1 MNILSVYKLKYM
13 NINLNIFHHGI
24 GSVGD
29 LPIPFETV
37 LNISGLVIVLT
48 FVFLK
53 VSWKQSILIEK
64 EVILGQKQPVL
75 GKIFGALILS
85 LLILP
90 GLFSNEVAKT
100 SITPFIIWVFLW
112 IGVPVLGLFF
122 GDIYSKFN
130 PLSIISSSE
139 DKSSTV
145 WIAASLF
152 LGLTWFELVWR
163 KPGNPTHI
171 GIVFILLLLITT
183 GSRILFRKNS
193 IEVDPLHLL
202 HHLYAKMRFT
212 VSRPVYKNVLE
223 NISNLSNFKGVEYFI
238 LLMIGTVTYDGLR
251 GTTFWYNLF
260 GPSTLDIGFSTFA
273 FLAINLIII
282 CSYRFACWFALRV
295 SGEEQELNKVSLLFG
310 HTMLPIAFAY
320 HVTHY
325 LSLLLYE
332 SQTILY
338 RLNDPYGMGWN
349 LFGVEEITINYFL
362 TPVALWGIQ
371 VFVTLAG
378 HMLSVVLAH
387 DLAIK
392 LFGHQQSDKT
402 QYIFLLITVGLTLQA
417 LFVLS
422 VP

>member
-1 MNILSVYKLKYM
+1 MVF
-13 NINLNIFHHGI
+13 NLEIFHHGI

-37 LNISGLVIVLT
+37 LNVSAWVIILT

-53 VSWKQSILIEK
+53 ISWKKSVLVQK
-64 EVILGQKQPVL
+64 EVIVEQRQPWL
-75 GKIFGALILS
+75 GKIFGVFILS

-90 GLFSNEVAKT
+90 GLIGNEEAKT
-100 SITPFIIWVFLW
+100 SITPLIIWVFLW
-112 IGVPVLGLFF
+112 IGVPVLGLVF

-130 PLSIISSSE
+130 PLSIIPSPE
-139 DKSSTV
+139 KKPSTV
-145 WIAASLF
+145 WFAAALF

-171 GIVFILLLLITT
+171 GIVFILLMLITT
-183 GSRILFRKNS
+183 VTRIIFSKAS

-202 HHLYAKMRFT
+202 HHLYAKLRFT
-212 VSRPVYKNVLE
+212 LSKPIYKNMLE
-223 NISNLSNFKGVEYFI
+223 NIANLSNFKGMEYFI

-260 GPSTLDIGFSTFA
+260 GSSTLDITFSTFA
-273 FLAINLIII
+273 FFGINIII
-282 CSYRFACWFALRV
+282 IGSYRFACWFALKV
-295 SGEEQELNKVSLLFG
+295 SGEKQDLNNISLLFG

-338 RLNDPYGMGWN
+338 RLNDPYGIGWN
-349 LFGVEEITINYFL
+349 LFGIDDVSINYFL

>member
-1 MNILSVYKLKYM
+1 MSFSQL
-13 NINLNIFHHGI
+13 INHGI

-29 LPIPFETV
+29 LPIPFDTV
-37 LNISGLVIVLT
+37 LNISGFVIVLT

-53 VSWKQSILIEK
+53 VSWKESIFIKK
-64 EVILGQKQPVL
+64 EIFVTYKQPL
-75 GKIFGALILS
+75 IGKVFGWFLLS

-90 GLFSNEVAKT
+90 GLIGDENANT
-100 SITPFIIWVFLW
+100 SITPLVIWVFFW

-122 GDIYSKFN
+122 GDVYSKFN
-130 PLSIISSSE
+130 PLDIYKTPNTNP
-139 DKSSTV
+139 KSV
-145 WIAASLF
+145 YIATTLF
-152 LGLTWFELVWR
+152 LGLTWFELVWN

-171 GIVFILLLLITT
+171 GVVFLVLLFITVT
-183 GSRILFRKNS
+183 SKFFLQKAS

-202 HHLYAKMRFT
+202 HHLYSKLRLT
-212 VSRPVYKNVLE
+212 ISKPVIKNMLE
-223 NISNLSNFKGVEYFI
+223 NISNLSNLKGMEYFV

-251 GTTFWYNLF
+251 GTTYWRNLF
-260 GPSTLDIGFSTFA
+260 GSSVLDISFSTLA
-273 FLAINLIII
+273 FLSINLIVIL
-282 CSYRFACWFALRV
+282 SYRFACWFAIKV
-295 SGEEQELNKVSLLFG
+295 SGESKDLNEISLLFG

-332 SQTILY
+332 SQSLIF
-338 RLNDPYGMGWN
+338 RLNDPYGVGWN
-349 LFGVEEITINYFL
+349 LFNVNEVSINYFL
-362 TPVALWGIQ
+362 SPVTLWTIQ

-387 DLAIK
+387 DLAVK

>member
-1 MNILSVYKLKYM
+1 MTF
-13 NINLNIFHHGI
+13 NLEIFHHGI

-37 LNISGLVIVLT
+37 LNVSAWVIILT

-53 VSWKQSILIEK
+53 ISWKKSVLVQK
-64 EVILGQKQPVL
+64 EVIVEQRQPWL
-75 GKIFGALILS
+75 GKIFGVFILS

-90 GLFSNEVAKT
+90 GLIGNEEAKT
-100 SITPFIIWVFLW
+100 SITPLIIWVFLW
-112 IGVPVLGLFF
+112 IGVPVLGLVF

-130 PLSIISSSE
+130 PLSIIPSSE
-139 DKSSTV
+139 KKPSTV
-145 WIAASLF
+145 WFAAALF

-171 GIVFILLLLITT
+171 GIVFILLMLITT
-183 GSRILFRKNS
+183 STRIIFGKAS

-202 HHLYAKMRFT
+202 HHLYAKLRFT
-212 VSRPVYKNVLE
+212 LSKPIYKNMLE
-223 NISNLSNFKGVEYFI
+223 NIANLSNFKGMEYFI

-260 GPSTLDIGFSTFA
+260 GSSTLDITFSTFA
-273 FLAINLIII
+273 FFGINIVIIG
-282 CSYRFACWFALRV
+282 SYRFACWFALKV
-295 SGEEQELNKVSLLFG
+295 SGEKQDLNNISLLFG

-338 RLNDPYGMGWN
+338 RLNDPYGIGWN
-349 LFGVEEITINYFL
+349 LFGINDVSINYFL

>member
-1 MNILSVYKLKYM
+1 MHLNL
-13 NINLNIFHHGI
+13 INFHHGI
-24 GSVGD
+24 GNVGD

-37 LNISGLVIVLT
+37 LNISAWVIVLT

-53 VSWKQSILIEK
+53 VSWKQSVLIEK
-64 EVILGQKQPVL
+64 EVVEAKKQSISGKVL
-75 GKIFGALILS
+75 GLFVLS
-85 LLILP
+85 LLIFP
-90 GLFSNEVAKT
+90 GLIGNEEAKT
-100 SITPFIIWVFLW
+100 SITPLIIWVFLW
-112 IGVPVLGLFF
+112 IGVPVLGLIF
-122 GDIYSKFN
+122 GDIYAKFN
-130 PLSIISSSE
+130 PLSIIPSDE
-139 DKSSTV
+139 KKPTTV
-145 WIAASLF
+145 WFASLLF
-152 LGLTWFELVWR
+152 LGLTWFELVWK
-163 KPGNPTHI
+163 KPGNPSHI
-171 GIVFILLLLITT
+171 GVVFIILFVVTT
-183 GSRILFRKNS
+183 GVRILFGKAS

-202 HHLYAKMRFT
+202 HHLYAKLRFT
-212 VSRPVYKNVLE
+212 VSRPFYKNMLE
-223 NISNLSNFKGVEYFI
+223 NIANLSNFKGMEYFI

-260 GPSTLDIGFSTFA
+260 GSSTLDIGFSTLS
-273 FLAINLIII
+273 FLAINIII
-282 CSYRFACWFALRV
+282 ISSYRFACWFALKV
-295 SGEEQELNKVSLLFG
+295 SGEKKDLNDISLLFA

-332 SQTILY
+332 SQTIFY
-338 RLNDPYGMGWN
+338 RLNDPYGLGWN
-349 LFGVEEITINYFL
+349 LFGIEEITINYFL

-371 VFVTLAG
+371 VFLTLAG

-387 DLAIK
+387 DLSIK

>member
-1 MNILSVYKLKYM
+1 MVF
-13 NINLNIFHHGI
+13 NLEIFHHGI

-37 LNISGLVIVLT
+37 LNVSAWVIILT

-53 VSWKQSILIEK
+53 ISWKKSVLVQK
-64 EVILGQKQPVL
+64 EVIVEQRQPWL
-75 GKIFGALILS
+75 GKIFGVFILS

-90 GLFSNEVAKT
+90 GLIGNEEAKT
-100 SITPFIIWVFLW
+100 SITPLIIWVFLW
-112 IGVPVLGLFF
+112 IGVPVLGLVF

-130 PLSIISSSE
+130 PLSIIPSPE
-139 DKSSTV
+139 KKPSTV
-145 WIAASLF
+145 WFAAALF

-171 GIVFILLLLITT
+171 GIVFILLMLITT
-183 GSRILFRKNS
+183 GTRIIFSKAS

-202 HHLYAKMRFT
+202 HHLYAKLRFT
-212 VSRPVYKNVLE
+212 VSKPIYKNMLE
-223 NISNLSNFKGVEYFI
+223 NIANLSNFKGMEYFI

-260 GPSTLDIGFSTFA
+260 GSSTLDITFSTFA
-273 FLAINLIII
+273 FFGINIVIIG
-282 CSYRFACWFALRV
+282 SYRFACWFALKV
-295 SGEEQELNKVSLLFG
+295 SGEKQDLNNISLLFG

-338 RLNDPYGMGWN
+338 RLNDPYGIGWN
-349 LFGVEEITINYFL
+349 LFGIDEVTINYFL

>member
-1 MNILSVYKLKYM
+1 MSFSQF
-13 NINLNIFHHGI
+13 LNHGI
-24 GSVGD
+24 GSGGD
-29 LPIPFETV
+29 LPIPFDTV
-37 LNISGLVIVLT
+37 LNISGFVIVLT

-53 VSWKQSILIEK
+53 VSWKESIFIKK
-64 EVILGQKQPVL
+64 EIFVAFKQPL
-75 GKIFGALILS
+75 IGKVFGWFLLS

-90 GLFSNEVAKT
+90 GFIGDENANT
-100 SITPFIIWVFLW
+100 SITPLVIWVFFW

-122 GDIYSKFN
+122 GDVYAKFN
-130 PLSIISSSE
+130 PLDIYKTPNTNP
-139 DKSSTV
+139 KSV
-145 WIAASLF
+145 YIATTLF
-152 LGLTWFELVWR
+152 LGLTWFELVWN

-171 GIVFILLLLITT
+171 GVVFLVLLFITVT
-183 GSRILFRKNS
+183 SKFFLQKAS

-202 HHLYAKMRFT
+202 HHLYSKLRLT
-212 VSRPVYKNVLE
+212 ISKPVLKNMLE
-223 NISNLSNFKGVEYFI
+223 NISNLSNLKGMEYFV

-251 GTTFWYNLF
+251 GTTYWRNLF
-260 GPSTLDIGFSTFA
+260 GSSVLDISFSTLA
-273 FLAINLIII
+273 FLSINLIVIL
-282 CSYRFACWFALRV
+282 SYRFACWFAIKV
-295 SGEEQELNKVSLLFG
+295 SGESKNLNEISLLFG

-332 SQTILY
+332 SQSLIF
-338 RLNDPYGMGWN
+338 RLNDPYGLGWN
-349 LFGVEEITINYFL
+349 LFNINEVSINYFL
-362 TPVALWGIQ
+362 SPVALWAIQ

-387 DLAIK
+387 DLAVK
-392 LFGHQQSDKT
+392 LFGHKQSDKT

>member
-1 MNILSVYKLKYM
+1 MA
-13 NINLNIFHHGI
+13 INLEIFHHGI

-37 LNISGLVIVLT
+37 LNVSAWVIILT

-53 VSWKQSILIEK
+53 ISWKKSVLVQK
-64 EVILGQKQPVL
+64 EVIVEQRQPWL
-75 GKIFGALILS
+75 GKIFGVFILS

-90 GLFSNEVAKT
+90 GLIGNEEAKT
-100 SITPFIIWVFLW
+100 SITPLIIWVFLW
-112 IGVPVLGLFF
+112 IGVPVLGLVF

-130 PLSIISSSE
+130 PLSIISSPE
-139 DKSSTV
+139 KKPSTV
-145 WIAASLF
+145 WFAAALF

-171 GIVFILLLLITT
+171 GIVFILLMLITT
-183 GSRILFRKNS
+183 VTRIIFSKAS

-202 HHLYAKMRFT
+202 HHLYAKLRFT
-212 VSRPVYKNVLE
+212 LSKPIYKNMLE
-223 NISNLSNFKGVEYFI
+223 NIANLSNFKGMEYFI

-260 GPSTLDIGFSTFA
+260 GSSTLDITFSTFA
-273 FLAINLIII
+273 FFGINIII
-282 CSYRFACWFALRV
+282 IGSYRFACWFALKV
-295 SGEEQELNKVSLLFG
+295 SGEKQDLNNISLLFG

-338 RLNDPYGMGWN
+338 RLNDPYGIGWN
-349 LFGVEEITINYFL
+349 LFGIDDVSINYFL

>member
-1 MNILSVYKLKYM
+1 MVF
-13 NINLNIFHHGI
+13 NLEIFHHGI

-37 LNISGLVIVLT
+37 LNVSAWVIILT

-53 VSWKQSILIEK
+53 ISWKKSVLVQK
-64 EVILGQKQPVL
+64 EVIVEQRQPWL
-75 GKIFGALILS
+75 GKMFGVFILS

-90 GLFSNEVAKT
+90 GLIGNEEAKT
-100 SITPFIIWVFLW
+100 SITPLIIWVFLW
-112 IGVPVLGLFF
+112 IGVPVLGLVF

-130 PLSIISSSE
+130 PLSIIPSSE
-139 DKSSTV
+139 KKPSTV
-145 WIAASLF
+145 WFAAALF

-171 GIVFILLLLITT
+171 GIVFILLMLITT
-183 GSRILFRKNS
+183 GTRIIFSKAS

-202 HHLYAKMRFT
+202 HHLYAKLRFT
-212 VSRPVYKNVLE
+212 VSKPIYKNMLE
-223 NISNLSNFKGVEYFI
+223 NIANLSNFKGMEYFI

-260 GPSTLDIGFSTFA
+260 GSSTLDITFSTFA
-273 FLAINLIII
+273 FFGINIVIIG
-282 CSYRFACWFALRV
+282 SYRFACWFALKV
-295 SGEEQELNKVSLLFG
+295 SGEKQDLNNISLLFG

-338 RLNDPYGMGWN
+338 RLNDPYGIGWN
-349 LFGVEEITINYFL
+349 LFGIDEVSINYFL

>member
-1 MNILSVYKLKYM
+1 MQL
-13 NINLNIFHHGI
+13 NLTNFHHGI

-29 LPIPFETV
+29 LPIPFQTV
-37 LNISGLVIVLT
+37 LNVSAWVIVLT

-53 VSWKQSILIEK
+53 VSWKQSVLIRK
-64 EVILGQKQPVL
+64 ETVLDQKQPLL
-75 GKIFGALILS
+75 GKIFGFIILT
-85 LLILP
+85 LLIFP
-90 GLFSNEVAKT
+90 GLVGNEGAKT
-100 SITPFIIWVFLW
+100 SITPLILWVFLW
-112 IGVPVLGLFF
+112 IGIPVLGLIF
-122 GDIYSKFN
+122 GDIYAKFN
-130 PLSIISSSE
+130 PLAIFPSNE
-139 DKSSTV
+139 KRPSTV
-145 WIAASLF
+145 WFASVLF

-171 GIVFILLLLITT
+171 GIVFIVLLLVTT
-183 GSRILFRKNS
+183 VARIFFGKAS

-202 HHLYAKMRFT
+202 HHLYAKLRFT
-212 VSRPVYKNVLE
+212 VSRPIYKNMLE
-223 NISNLSNFKGVEYFI
+223 NIANLSSFKGMEYFI

-260 GPSTLDIGFSTFA
+260 GSSTLEISFSTLA
-273 FLAINLIII
+273 FLSINIII
-282 CSYRFACWFALRV
+282 ISSYRFACWFALKV
-295 SGEEQELNKVSLLFG
+295 SGEKKELNEISLLFA

-338 RLNDPYGMGWN
+338 RLNDPYGIGWN
-349 LFGVEEITINYFL
+349 LFGVEEISVNYFL

>member
-1 MNILSVYKLKYM
+1 MAF
-13 NINLNIFHHGI
+13 NLEIFHHGI

-37 LNISGLVIVLT
+37 LNVSAWVIILT

-53 VSWKQSILIEK
+53 ISWKKSVLVQK
-64 EVILGQKQPVL
+64 EVIVEQRQPWL
-75 GKIFGALILS
+75 GKIFGVFILS

-90 GLFSNEVAKT
+90 GLIGNEEAKT
-100 SITPFIIWVFLW
+100 SITPLIIWVFLW
-112 IGVPVLGLFF
+112 IGVPVLGLVF

-130 PLSIISSSE
+130 PLSIIPSPE
-139 DKSSTV
+139 KKPSTV
-145 WIAASLF
+145 WFAAALF

-171 GIVFILLLLITT
+171 GIVFILLMLITT
-183 GSRILFRKNS
+183 VTRIIFSKAS

-202 HHLYAKMRFT
+202 HHLYAKLRFT
-212 VSRPVYKNVLE
+212 LSKPIYKNMLE
-223 NISNLSNFKGVEYFI
+223 NIANLSNFKGMEYFI

-260 GPSTLDIGFSTFA
+260 GSSTLDITFSTFA
-273 FLAINLIII
+273 FFGINIII
-282 CSYRFACWFALRV
+282 IGSYRFACWFALKV
-295 SGEEQELNKVSLLFG
+295 SGEKQDLNKVSLLFG

-338 RLNDPYGMGWN
+338 RLNDPYGIGWN
-349 LFGVEEITINYFL
+349 LFGIDDVSINYFL

>member
-1 MNILSVYKLKYM
+1 MTF
-13 NINLNIFHHGI
+13 NLEIFHHGI

-37 LNISGLVIVLT
+37 LNVSAWVIILT

-53 VSWKQSILIEK
+53 ISWKKSVLVQK
-64 EVILGQKQPVL
+64 EVIVEQRQPWL
-75 GKIFGALILS
+75 GKIFGVFILS

-90 GLFSNEVAKT
+90 GLIGNEEAKT
-100 SITPFIIWVFLW
+100 SITPLIIWVFLW
-112 IGVPVLGLFF
+112 IGVPVLGLVF

-130 PLSIISSSE
+130 PLSIIPSPE
-139 DKSSTV
+139 KKPSTV
-145 WIAASLF
+145 WFAAALF

-171 GIVFILLLLITT
+171 GIVFILLMLITT
-183 GSRILFRKNS
+183 VTRIIFSKAS

-202 HHLYAKMRFT
+202 HHLYAKLRFT
-212 VSRPVYKNVLE
+212 VSKPIYKNMLE
-223 NISNLSNFKGVEYFI
+223 NIANLSNFKGMEYFI

-260 GPSTLDIGFSTFA
+260 GSSTLDITFSTFA
-273 FLAINLIII
+273 FFGINIVIIG
-282 CSYRFACWFALRV
+282 SYRFACWFALKV
-295 SGEEQELNKVSLLFG
+295 SGEKQDLNNVSLLFG

-338 RLNDPYGMGWN
+338 RLNDPYGIGWN
-349 LFGVEEITINYFL
+349 LFGIDDISINYFL

>member
-1 MNILSVYKLKYM
+1 MVF
-13 NINLNIFHHGI
+13 NLEIFHHGI

-37 LNISGLVIVLT
+37 LNVSAWVIILT

-53 VSWKQSILIEK
+53 ISWKKSVLVQK
-64 EVILGQKQPVL
+64 EVIVEQRQPWL
-75 GKIFGALILS
+75 GKIFGVFILS

-90 GLFSNEVAKT
+90 GLIGNEEAKT
-100 SITPFIIWVFLW
+100 SITPLIIWVFLW
-112 IGVPVLGLFF
+112 IGVPVLGLVF

-130 PLSIISSSE
+130 PLSIIPSPE
-139 DKSSTV
+139 KKPSTV
-145 WIAASLF
+145 WFAAALF

-171 GIVFILLLLITT
+171 GIVFILLMLITT
-183 GSRILFRKNS
+183 STRIIFGKAS

-202 HHLYAKMRFT
+202 HHLYAKLRFT
-212 VSRPVYKNVLE
+212 VSKPIYKNMLE
-223 NISNLSNFKGVEYFI
+223 NIANLSNFKGMEYFI

-260 GPSTLDIGFSTFA
+260 GSSTLDITFSTFA
-273 FLAINLIII
+273 FFGINIVIIG
-282 CSYRFACWFALRV
+282 SYRFACWFALKV
-295 SGEEQELNKVSLLFG
+295 SGEKQDLNNISLLFG

-338 RLNDPYGMGWN
+338 RLNDPYGIGWN
-349 LFGVEEITINYFL
+349 LFGIDDVSIKYFL

>member
-1 MNILSVYKLKYM
+1 MQL
-13 NINLNIFHHGI
+13 NLTNFHHGI

-29 LPIPFETV
+29 LPIPFQTV
-37 LNISGLVIVLT
+37 LNVSAWVIVLT

-53 VSWKQSILIEK
+53 VSWKQSVLIRK
-64 EVILGQKQPVL
+64 ETVLDQKQPLL
-75 GKIFGALILS
+75 GKIFGFIILT
-85 LLILP
+85 LLIFP
-90 GLFSNEVAKT
+90 GLVGNEGAKT
-100 SITPFIIWVFLW
+100 SITPLILWVFLW
-112 IGVPVLGLFF
+112 IGIPVLGLIF
-122 GDIYSKFN
+122 GDIYAKFN
-130 PLSIISSSE
+130 PLAIIPSNE
-139 DKSSTV
+139 KRPSTV
-145 WIAASLF
+145 WFASVLF

-171 GIVFILLLLITT
+171 GIVFIVLLLVTT
-183 GSRILFRKNS
+183 VARIFFGKAS

-202 HHLYAKMRFT
+202 HHLYAKLRFT
-212 VSRPVYKNVLE
+212 VSRPIYKNMLE
-223 NISNLSNFKGVEYFI
+223 NIANLSSFKGMEYFI

-260 GPSTLDIGFSTFA
+260 GSSTLKISFSTLA
-273 FLAINLIII
+273 FLSINIII
-282 CSYRFACWFALRV
+282 ISSYRFACWFALKV
-295 SGEEQELNKVSLLFG
+295 SGEKKELNEISLLFA

-338 RLNDPYGMGWN
+338 RLNDPYGIGWN
-349 LFGVEEITINYFL
+349 LFGVEEISVNYFL

>member
-1 MNILSVYKLKYM
+1 MYFGG
-13 NINLNIFHHGI
+13 NLNHGI

-29 LPIPFETV
+29 LPIPFDTV

-53 VSWKQSILIEK
+53 VSWKESIFIEK
-64 EVILGQKQPVL
+64 EVFINSKQPL
-75 GKIFGALILS
+75 FGKIFGWMLLS
-85 LLILP
+85 LLIIP
-90 GLFSNEVAKT
+90 GLISDENANT
-100 SITPFIIWVFLW
+100 SIAPLIIWVFFW

-122 GDIYSKFN
+122 GDVYAKFN
-130 PLSIISSSE
+130 PLDIYKTSNSNP
-139 DKSSTV
+139 KSV
-145 WIAASLF
+145 YIATALF
-152 LGLTWFELVWR
+152 LGLTWFELVWN
-163 KPGNPTHI
+163 KPGNSTHI
-171 GIVFILLLLITT
+171 GVVFIILLFITLT
-183 GSRILFRKNS
+183 SKFFLQKVS

-202 HHLYAKMRFT
+202 HHLYSKLRLT
-212 VSRPVYKNVLE
+212 ISKPVLKNMLE
-223 NISNLSNFKGVEYFI
+223 NISNLSNLKGIEYFI

-251 GTTFWYNLF
+251 GTTYWRNLF
-260 GPSTLDIGFSTFA
+260 GASVLDTGFSTLA
-273 FLAINLIII
+273 FLSINLIVIL
-282 CSYRFACWFALRV
+282 SYRFACWFAIKV
-295 SGEEQELNKVSLLFG
+295 SGEKKNLNEISLLFG

-332 SQTILY
+332 SQSLIF
-338 RLNDPYGMGWN
+338 RLNDPYGLGWN
-349 LFGVEEITINYFL
+349 LFNISEVSINYFL
-362 TPVALWGIQ
+362 SPVTLWTIQ
-371 VFVTLAG
+371 VFITLAG

-387 DLAIK
+387 DLAVK

>member
-1 MNILSVYKLKYM
+1 MYLNL
-13 NINLNIFHHGI
+13 INFHHGI

-37 LNISGLVIVLT
+37 LNISAWVIVLT

-53 VSWKQSILIEK
+53 VSWKQSVLIEK
-64 EVILGQKQPVL
+64 EVVEPNKQSISGKILGLFV
-75 GKIFGALILS
+75 LS
-85 LLILP
+85 LLIIP
-90 GLFSNEVAKT
+90 GLISNEEAKT
-100 SITPFIIWVFLW
+100 SITPLIIWVFLW
-112 IGVPVLGLFF
+112 IGVPVLGLVF
-122 GDIYSKFN
+122 GDIYAKFN
-130 PLSIISSSE
+130 PLSIIASDE
-139 DKSSTV
+139 KKPTTV
-145 WIAASLF
+145 WFASFLF

-163 KPGNPTHI
+163 KPGNPSHI
-171 GIVFILLLLITT
+171 GIVFIILFVVTT
-183 GSRILFRKNS
+183 GVRILFGKAS

-202 HHLYAKMRFT
+202 HHLYAKLRFT
-212 VSRPVYKNVLE
+212 VSRPFYKNMLE
-223 NISNLSNFKGVEYFI
+223 NIANLSNFKGMEYFI

-260 GPSTLDIGFSTFA
+260 GSSTLDIGFSTIS
-273 FLAINLIII
+273 FLAINIII
-282 CSYRFACWFALRV
+282 ITSYRFACWFALKV
-295 SGEEQELNKVSLLFG
+295 SGEKKDLNDVSLLFA

-332 SQTILY
+332 SQTIFY
-338 RLNDPYGMGWN
+338 RLNDPYGLGWS
-349 LFGVEEITINYFL
+349 LFGIEEITINYFL

-371 VFVTLAG
+371 VFLTLAG

-387 DLAIK
+387 DLSIK

>member
-1 MNILSVYKLKYM
+1 MAFSLE
-13 NINLNIFHHGI
+13 IFHHGI

-37 LNISGLVIVLT
+37 LNVSAWVIILT

-53 VSWKQSILIEK
+53 ISWKKSVLTEK
-64 EVILGQKQPVL
+64 EVIVEQRQPWL
-75 GKIFGALILS
+75 GKIFGVFILS

-90 GLFSNEVAKT
+90 GLVGNEEAKT
-100 SITPFIIWVFLW
+100 SITPLIIWVFLW
-112 IGVPVLGLFF
+112 IGVPVIGLVF

-130 PLSIISSSE
+130 PLSIIPSSE
-139 DKSSTV
+139 KKPSTV
-145 WIAASLF
+145 WFAATLF

-171 GIVFILLLLITT
+171 GIVFILLMLITT
-183 GSRILFRKNS
+183 GTRIIYGKAS

-202 HHLYAKMRFT
+202 HHLYAKLQFT
-212 VSRPVYKNVLE
+212 VSKPIYKNMLE
-223 NISNLSNFKGVEYFI
+223 NIANLSNFKGMEYFI

-260 GPSTLDIGFSTFA
+260 GSSTLDITFSTFA
-273 FLAINLIII
+273 FFGINIII
-282 CSYRFACWFALRV
+282 IGSYRFACWFALKV
-295 SGEEQELNKVSLLFG
+295 SGEKQDLNKVSLLFG

-338 RLNDPYGMGWN
+338 RLNDPYGVGWN
-349 LFGVEEITINYFL
+349 LFGIDEVAINYFL

-402 QYIFLLITVGLTLQA
+402 QYIFLLITVGLTIQA

>member
-1 MNILSVYKLKYM
+1 MAF
-13 NINLNIFHHGI
+13 NLEIFHHGI

-37 LNISGLVIVLT
+37 LNVSAWVIILT

-53 VSWKQSILIEK
+53 ISWKKSVLVQK
-64 EVILGQKQPVL
+64 EVIVEQRQPWL
-75 GKIFGALILS
+75 GKIFGVFILS

-90 GLFSNEVAKT
+90 GLIGNEEAKT
-100 SITPFIIWVFLW
+100 SITPLIIWVFLW
-112 IGVPVLGLFF
+112 IGVPVLGLVF

-130 PLSIISSSE
+130 PLSIIPSPE
-139 DKSSTV
+139 KKPSTV
-145 WIAASLF
+145 WFAAALF

-171 GIVFILLLLITT
+171 GIVFILLMLITT
-183 GSRILFRKNS
+183 VTRIIFSKAS

-202 HHLYAKMRFT
+202 HHLYAKLRFT
-212 VSRPVYKNVLE
+212 VSKPIYKNMLE
-223 NISNLSNFKGVEYFI
+223 NIANLSNFKGMEYFI

-260 GPSTLDIGFSTFA
+260 GSSTLDITFSTFA
-273 FLAINLIII
+273 FFGINIII
-282 CSYRFACWFALRV
+282 IGSYRFACWFALKV
-295 SGEEQELNKVSLLFG
+295 SGEKQDLNNISLLFG

-338 RLNDPYGMGWN
+338 RLNDPYGIGWN
-349 LFGVEEITINYFL
+349 LFGIDDVSINYFL

>member
-1 MNILSVYKLKYM
+1 MVF
-13 NINLNIFHHGI
+13 NLEIFHHGI

-37 LNISGLVIVLT
+37 LNVSAWVIILT

-53 VSWKQSILIEK
+53 ISWKKSVLVQK
-64 EVILGQKQPVL
+64 EVIVEQRQPWL
-75 GKIFGALILS
+75 GKMFGVFILS
-85 LLILP
+85 LLVLP
-90 GLFSNEVAKT
+90 GLISNEEAKT
-100 SITPFIIWVFLW
+100 SITPLIIWVFLW
-112 IGVPVLGLFF
+112 IGVPVLGLVF

-130 PLSIISSSE
+130 PLSIIPSPE
-139 DKSSTV
+139 KKPSTV
-145 WIAASLF
+145 WFAAALF

-171 GIVFILLLLITT
+171 GIVFILLMLITT
-183 GSRILFRKNS
+183 GTRIIFGKAS

-202 HHLYAKMRFT
+202 HHLYAKLRFT
-212 VSRPVYKNVLE
+212 LSKPIYKNMLE
-223 NISNLSNFKGVEYFI
+223 NIANLSNFKGMEYFI

-260 GPSTLDIGFSTFA
+260 GSSTLDITFSTFA
-273 FLAINLIII
+273 FFGINIVIIG
-282 CSYRFACWFALRV
+282 SYRFACWFALKV
-295 SGEEQELNKVSLLFG
+295 SGEKQDLNNISLLFG

-338 RLNDPYGMGWN
+338 RLNDPYGIGWN
-349 LFGVEEITINYFL
+349 LFGIDEVTINYFL

>member
-1 MNILSVYKLKYM
+1 MAF
-13 NINLNIFHHGI
+13 NLEIFHHGI

-37 LNISGLVIVLT
+37 LNVSAWVIILT

-53 VSWKQSILIEK
+53 ISWKKSVLVQK
-64 EVILGQKQPVL
+64 EVIVEQRQPWL
-75 GKIFGALILS
+75 GKIFGVFILS

-90 GLFSNEVAKT
+90 GLIGNEEAKT
-100 SITPFIIWVFLW
+100 SITPLIIWVFLW
-112 IGVPVLGLFF
+112 IGVPVLGLVF

-130 PLSIISSSE
+130 PLSIIPSPE
-139 DKSSTV
+139 KKPSTV
-145 WIAASLF
+145 WFAAALF

-171 GIVFILLLLITT
+171 GIVFILLILITT
-183 GSRILFRKNS
+183 VTRIIFSKAS

-202 HHLYAKMRFT
+202 HHLYAKLRFT
-212 VSRPVYKNVLE
+212 VSKPIYKNMLE
-223 NISNLSNFKGVEYFI
+223 NIANLSNFKGMEYFI

-260 GPSTLDIGFSTFA
+260 GSSTLDITFSTFA
-273 FLAINLIII
+273 FFGINIVIIG
-282 CSYRFACWFALRV
+282 SYRFACWFALKV
-295 SGEEQELNKVSLLFG
+295 SGEKQDLNNVSLLFG

-338 RLNDPYGMGWN
+338 RLNDPYGIGWN
-349 LFGVEEITINYFL
+349 LFGIDDVSINYFL

>member
-1 MNILSVYKLKYM
+1 MVF
-13 NINLNIFHHGI
+13 NLEIFHHGI

-37 LNISGLVIVLT
+37 LNVSAWVIILT

-53 VSWKQSILIEK
+53 ISWKKSVLVQK
-64 EVILGQKQPVL
+64 EVIVEQRQPWL
-75 GKIFGALILS
+75 GKMFGVFILS

-90 GLFSNEVAKT
+90 GLIGNEEAKT
-100 SITPFIIWVFLW
+100 SITPLIIWVFLW
-112 IGVPVLGLFF
+112 IGVPVLGLVF

-130 PLSIISSSE
+130 PLSIIPSSE
-139 DKSSTV
+139 KKPSTV
-145 WIAASLF
+145 WFAAALF

-171 GIVFILLLLITT
+171 GIVFILLMLITT
-183 GSRILFRKNS
+183 GTRIIFGKAS

-202 HHLYAKMRFT
+202 HHLYAKLRFT
-212 VSRPVYKNVLE
+212 VSKPIYKNMLE
-223 NISNLSNFKGVEYFI
+223 NIANLSNFKGMEYFI

-260 GPSTLDIGFSTFA
+260 GSSTLDITFSTFA
-273 FLAINLIII
+273 FFGINIII
-282 CSYRFACWFALRV
+282 IASYRFACWFALKV
-295 SGEEQELNKVSLLFG
+295 SGEKQDLNNISLLFG

-338 RLNDPYGMGWN
+338 RLNDPYGIGWN
-349 LFGVEEITINYFL
+349 LFGINDVSINYFL

>member
-1 MNILSVYKLKYM
+1 MSFSQFLY
-13 NINLNIFHHGI
+13 HGI

-29 LPIPFETV
+29 LPIPFDTV

-53 VSWKQSILIEK
+53 VSWKESIFIKK
-64 EVILGQKQPVL
+64 EIFVTYKQPL
-75 GKIFGALILS
+75 IGKVFGWFLLS

-90 GLFSNEVAKT
+90 GLIGNENANT
-100 SITPFIIWVFLW
+100 SITPLIIWVFFW

-122 GDIYSKFN
+122 GDVYSKFN
-130 PLSIISSSE
+130 PLDIYRAPNSSP
-139 DKSSTV
+139 KSAY
-145 WIAASLF
+145 IATALF
-152 LGLTWFELVWR
+152 LGLTWFELVWN

-171 GIVFILLLLITT
+171 GVVFLVLLLITIT
-183 GSRILFRKNS
+183 SKFFLQKDS

-202 HHLYAKMRFT
+202 HHLYSKLRLNI
-212 VSRPVYKNVLE
+212 SKPVLKNMLE
-223 NISNLSNFKGVEYFI
+223 NISNLSNLKGMEYFI

-251 GTTFWYNLF
+251 GTTYWRNLF
-260 GPSTLDIGFSTFA
+260 GASVLDIGFSTLA
-273 FLAINLIII
+273 FLSINLIVIL
-282 CSYRFACWFALRV
+282 SYRFACWFAIKV
-295 SGEEQELNKVSLLFG
+295 SGERKSLNEISLLFG

-332 SQTILY
+332 SQSLIF
-338 RLNDPYGMGWN
+338 RLNDPYGLGWN
-349 LFGVEEITINYFL
+349 LFNVNEVSINYFL
-362 TPVALWGIQ
+362 SPVTLWTIQ
-371 VFVTLAG
+371 VFITLAG

-387 DLAIK
+387 DLAVK

>member
-1 MNILSVYKLKYM
+1 MAF
-13 NINLNIFHHGI
+13 NLEIFHHGI

-37 LNISGLVIVLT
+37 LNVSAWVIILT

-53 VSWKQSILIEK
+53 ISWKKSVLVQK
-64 EVILGQKQPVL
+64 EVIVEQRQHWL
-75 GKIFGALILS
+75 GKMFGVFILS

-90 GLFSNEVAKT
+90 GLIGNEEAKT
-100 SITPFIIWVFLW
+100 SITPLIIWVFLW
-112 IGVPVLGLFF
+112 IGVPVLGLIF

-130 PLSIISSSE
+130 PLSIIPSPE
-139 DKSSTV
+139 KKPSTV
-145 WIAASLF
+145 WFAAALF

-171 GIVFILLLLITT
+171 GIVFILLMLITT
-183 GSRILFRKNS
+183 VTRIIFSKAS

-202 HHLYAKMRFT
+202 HHLYAKLRFT
-212 VSRPVYKNVLE
+212 LSKPIYKNMLE
-223 NISNLSNFKGVEYFI
+223 NIANLSNFKGMEYFI

-260 GPSTLDIGFSTFA
+260 GSSTLDITFSTFA
-273 FLAINLIII
+273 FFGINIII
-282 CSYRFACWFALRV
+282 IGSYRFACWFALKV
-295 SGEEQELNKVSLLFG
+295 SGEKQDLNNISLLFG

-338 RLNDPYGMGWN
+338 RLNDPYGIGWN
-349 LFGVEEITINYFL
+349 LFGIDDVSINYFL

>member
-1 MNILSVYKLKYM
+1 MAF
-13 NINLNIFHHGI
+13 NLEIFHHGI

-37 LNISGLVIVLT
+37 LNVSAWVIILT

-53 VSWKQSILIEK
+53 ISWKKSVLVQK
-64 EVILGQKQPVL
+64 EVIVEQRQPWL
-75 GKIFGALILS
+75 GKIFGVFILS

-90 GLFSNEVAKT
+90 GLISNEEAKT
-100 SITPFIIWVFLW
+100 SITPLIIWVFLW
-112 IGVPVLGLFF
+112 IGVPVLGLVF

-130 PLSIISSSE
+130 PLSIIPSPE
-139 DKSSTV
+139 KKPSTV
-145 WIAASLF
+145 WFAAALF

-171 GIVFILLLLITT
+171 GIVFILLMLITT
-183 GSRILFRKNS
+183 VTRIIFSKAS

-202 HHLYAKMRFT
+202 HHLYAKLRFT
-212 VSRPVYKNVLE
+212 LSKPIYKNMLE
-223 NISNLSNFKGVEYFI
+223 NIANLSNFKGMEYFI

-260 GPSTLDIGFSTFA
+260 GSSTLDITFSTFA
-273 FLAINLIII
+273 FFGINIII
-282 CSYRFACWFALRV
+282 IGSYRFACWFALKV
-295 SGEEQELNKVSLLFG
+295 SGEKQDLNNISLLFG

-338 RLNDPYGMGWN
+338 RLNDPYGIGWN
-349 LFGVEEITINYFL
+349 LFGIDDVSINYFL

>member
-1 MNILSVYKLKYM
+1 MAF
-13 NINLNIFHHGI
+13 NLEIFHHGI

-37 LNISGLVIVLT
+37 LNVSAWVIILT

-53 VSWKQSILIEK
+53 ISWKKSVLVQK
-64 EVILGQKQPVL
+64 EVIVEQRQPWL
-75 GKIFGALILS
+75 GKIFGVFILS

-90 GLFSNEVAKT
+90 GLIGNEEAKT
-100 SITPFIIWVFLW
+100 SITPLIIWVFLW
-112 IGVPVLGLFF
+112 IGVPVLGLVF

-130 PLSIISSSE
+130 PLSIIPSPE
-139 DKSSTV
+139 KKPSTV
-145 WIAASLF
+145 WFAAALF

-171 GIVFILLLLITT
+171 GIVFILLMLITT
-183 GSRILFRKNS
+183 VTRIIFSKAS

-202 HHLYAKMRFT
+202 HHLYAKLRFT
-212 VSRPVYKNVLE
+212 LSKPIYKNMLE
-223 NISNLSNFKGVEYFI
+223 NIANLSNFKGMEYFI

-260 GPSTLDIGFSTFA
+260 GSSTLDITFSTFA
-273 FLAINLIII
+273 FFGINIII
-282 CSYRFACWFALRV
+282 IGSYRFACWFALKV
-295 SGEEQELNKVSLLFG
+295 SGEKQDLNNISLLFG

-338 RLNDPYGMGWN
+338 RLNDPYGIGWN
-349 LFGVEEITINYFL
+349 LFGINDVSINYFL